1 MKIYKDEY
9 SGSGSMISFE
19 INGTKE
25 DAFKFLNNVKVF
37 KLAVSLGAIE
47 SLIQHPAS
55 MTHSDIS
62 QEEQLRMGINES
74 LLRCSI
80 GLEDSDD
87 LIEDLKNS
95 FDILV

>member
-1 MKIYKDEY
+1 
-9 SGSGSMISFE
+9 MISFE
-19 INGTKE
+19 IDGSKE

-62 QEEQLRMGINES
+62 REEQLRMGISES
-74 LLRCSI
+74 LLRCSV
-80 GLEDSDD
+80 GLEDSND